1 MRFLLHTRP
10 AIDRVAAS
18 HPVNKPKSIFHW
30 VPILFL
36 ALTGCT
42 AQKPLY
48 TYPLGVQ
55 AYTFRNH
62 FPNDVAGT
70 LDSIRAMGFTELEAG
85 APKGMTPEEF
95 RKLCDAR
102 GLNIPSTGAGYDEL
116 VKDPQEVARRA
127 KILGAS
133 FVMCAWIPH
142 KSGQFSLDDAK
153 KAAADFN
160 RAGKVLSE
168 NGITFCYHNHGYE
181 FQPHGDG
188 TLFDY
193 LVQNTDPRYVSF
205 EMDLLWTLHGGADP
219 VKLLKKY
226 GARWKLMHLK
236 DLKKG
241 IRGDLTGHTPA
252 ENDVVLGTGQAD
264 MRRVLKAAKKAGV
277 RHCFIEDESEK
288 EMVNVPRSVAYLT
301 GLK

>member
-1 MRFLLHTRP
+1 MYRRIFVVSVSLKLTVMYLKSTVY
-10 AIDRVAAS
+10 IIVLFAAVS
-18 HPVNKPKSIFHW
+18 AGAH
-30 VPILFL
+30 
-36 ALTGCT
+36 

-48 TYPLGVQ
+48 TFPLGVQ

-62 FPNDVAGT
+62 FPKNVAAT
-70 LDSIRAMGFTELEAG
+70 LDSIKAMGFTELEGG

-95 RKLCDAR
+95 RKLCDER
-102 GLNIPSTGAGYDEL
+102 QISIPSTGAGFEEL
-116 VKDPQEVARRA
+116 MNTPEEVARRA

-133 FVMCAWIPH
+133 YVMCAWIPH
-142 KSGQFSLDDAK
+142 KNGQFSLEDAQ
-153 KAAADFN
+153 KAVEVFN
-160 RAGKVLSE
+160 RAGKILKE
-168 NGITFCYHNHGYE
+168 NGLTFCYHDHGYE
-181 FQPHGDG
+181 FQPYNKG

-193 LVQNTDPRYVSF
+193 IVQNTDPTYVSF

-226 GARWKLMHLK
+226 KGRWKLMHLK

-241 IRGDLTGHTPA
+241 VKGDLTGHTPA

-277 RHCFIEDESEK
+277 QHCFIEDESDL
-288 EMVNVPRSVAYLT
+288 EMRHVPESVGYLR
-301 GLK
+301 GLR

>member
-1 MRFLLHTRP
+1 MRFYILLLF
-10 AIDRVAAS
+10 AALS
-18 HPVNKPKSIFHW
+18 AAAP
-30 VPILFL
+30 
-36 ALTGCT
+36 

-48 TYPLGVQ
+48 TFPLGVQ

-62 FPNDVAGT
+62 FPKNVAAT
-70 LDSIRAMGFTELEAG
+70 LDSIKAMGFTELEGG

-95 RKLCDAR
+95 RKLCDER
-102 GLNIPSTGAGYDEL
+102 QISIPSTGAGFEEL
-116 VKDPQEVARRA
+116 MNTPEEVARRA

-133 FVMCAWIPH
+133 YVMCAWIPH
-142 KSGQFSLDDAK
+142 KNGQFSLEDAQ
-153 KAAADFN
+153 KAVEVFN
-160 RAGKVLSE
+160 RAGKILKE
-168 NGITFCYHNHGYE
+168 NGLTFCYHDHGYE
-181 FQPHGDG
+181 FQPYNKG

-193 LVQNTDPRYVSF
+193 IVQNTDPAYVSF

-226 GARWKLMHLK
+226 KGRWKLMHLK

-241 IRGDLTGHTPA
+241 VKGDLTGHTPA

-277 RHCFIEDESEK
+277 QHCFIEDESDL
-288 EMVNVPRSVAYLT
+288 EMRHVPESVGYLR
-301 GLK
+301 GLR

>member
-1 MRFLLHTRP
+1 MRFYILLLF
-10 AIDRVAAS
+10 AALS
-18 HPVNKPKSIFHW
+18 AGAH
-30 VPILFL
+30 
-36 ALTGCT
+36 

-48 TYPLGVQ
+48 TFPLGVQ

-62 FPNDVAGT
+62 FPKNVAAT
-70 LDSIRAMGFTELEAG
+70 LDSIKAMGFTELEGG

-95 RKLCDAR
+95 RKLCDER
-102 GLNIPSTGAGYDEL
+102 QISIPSTGAGFEEL
-116 VKDPQEVARRA
+116 MNTPEEVARRA

-133 FVMCAWIPH
+133 YVMCAWIPH
-142 KSGQFSLDDAK
+142 KNGQFSLEDAQ
-153 KAAADFN
+153 KAVEVFN
-160 RAGKVLSE
+160 RAGKILKE
-168 NGITFCYHNHGYE
+168 NGLTFCYHDHGYE
-181 FQPHGDG
+181 FQPYNKG

-193 LVQNTDPRYVSF
+193 IVQNTDPAYVSF

-226 GARWKLMHLK
+226 KGRWKLMHLK

-241 IRGDLTGHTPA
+241 VKGDLTGHTPA

-277 RHCFIEDESEK
+277 QHCFIEDESDL
-288 EMVNVPRSVAYLT
+288 EMRHVPESVGYLR
-301 GLK
+301 GLR